1 LTTAAA
7 FLEPTFHRLAVAML
21 LGAVI
26 GLERQWRRK
35 STGIRTNALVCF
47 GATAFVD
54 LAWTIGGPNEIARV
68 VSYVVS
74 GVGFIGA
81 GAIIKD
87 VQGGIRGLNTA
98 ATLWCTAAVG
108 ACAGAGEVI
117 DAAYATLFL
126 IVINVVLGPVGRW
139 VDARRPAA
147 PAPADSEDG
156 E

>member
-1 LTTAAA
+1 
-7 FLEPTFHRLAVAML
+7 ML

-47 GATAFVD
+47 GAAAFVD
-54 LAWTIGGPNEIARV
+54 LAWTIGGPSEIARV

-87 VQGGIRGLNTA
+87 IQGGIRGLNTA

-108 ACAGAGEVI
+108 ACAGAGEAI

>member
-1 LTTAAA
+1 MTGWGVLG
-7 FLEPTFHRLAVAML
+7 EPTFGRLAAAML

-47 GATAFVD
+47 GAAAFVD
-54 LAWTIGGPNEIARV
+54 LAATIGGAAEMARV
-68 VSYVVS
+68 ISYVVS

-87 VQGGIRGLNTA
+87 AQGGIRGLNTA
-98 ATLWCTAAVG
+98 ATLWCTAAIG
-108 ACAGAGEVI
+108 ACAGAGELI
-117 DAAYATLFL
+117 DATYATVFL
-126 IVINVVLGPVGRW
+126 ILINVALGPVGRW
-139 VDARRPAA
+139 VDARRPKAEGEAA
-147 PAPADSEDG
+147 SEDG

>member
-1 LTTAAA
+1 MTGAVW
-7 FLEPTFHRLAVAML
+7 LEPTFHRLAAAML

-26 GLERQWRRK
+26 GFERQWRRK

-47 GATAFVD
+47 GAAAFVD
-54 LAWTIGGPNEIARV
+54 LGSTIGGPSELARII
-68 VSYVVS
+68 SYVVS

-87 VQGGIRGLNTA
+87 AEGGVRGLNTA

-108 ACAGAGEVI
+108 ACTGAGEI
-117 DAAYATLFL
+117 LDALYATVFL
-126 IVINVVLGPVGRW
+126 IAINVALGPVGRW
-139 VDARRPAA
+139 VDAKRPRPAPQ
-147 PAPADSEDG
+147 PAQEED